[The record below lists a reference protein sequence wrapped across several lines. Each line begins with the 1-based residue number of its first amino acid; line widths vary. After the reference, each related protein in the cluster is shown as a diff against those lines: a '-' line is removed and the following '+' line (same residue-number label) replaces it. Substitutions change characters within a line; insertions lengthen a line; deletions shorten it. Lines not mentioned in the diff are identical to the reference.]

1 MFEIEINGEMVKINL
16 DSNEEVIALI
26 QKLENI

>member
-16 DSNEEVIALI
+16 DSNEEVIVLI
-26 QKLENI
+26 QKLKNI